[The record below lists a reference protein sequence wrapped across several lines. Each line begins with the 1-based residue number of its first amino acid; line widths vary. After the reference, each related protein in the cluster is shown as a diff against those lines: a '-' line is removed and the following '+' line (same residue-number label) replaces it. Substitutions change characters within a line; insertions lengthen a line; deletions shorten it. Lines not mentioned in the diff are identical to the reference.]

1 MFDSNTA
8 LHSLDTF
15 YAEIEKTFEQID
27 HSTRKPQ
34 KALISTI
41 DHIKQETGLDF
52 WETQQRIESNT
63 EGY

>member
-15 YAEIEKTFEQID
+15 YAEIEKTLAQIE
-27 HSTRKPQ
+27 HASAQPQ
-34 KALISTI
+34 EGFTATV

-52 WETQQRIESNT
+52 WETQQRIDSISK
-63 EGY
+63 